1 MRTKKEKEE
10 KVEAKLEV
18 KQTSEENPTLKVED
32 KPNVD
37 SDTKENPITTDHV
50 TVVIPYV
57 KEKAQGD
64 ELRMALRSLHKF
76 LRFGVNVVVI
86 GDREEW
92 MSDEVTVI
100 EHDCVSDNPQ
110 IDVVEKLKLA
120 IVADEVTEKFI
131 WSNDDIYLIAPVM
144 LAHFEVPKNKG
155 ALRPELYKGV
165 YKENMLS
172 TVELLTDFPK
182 LDFGTHTPIVY
193 QKQKLVDMFERFP
206 ELNAGGYLIS
216 SVYFNTLWDTE
227 PISSIELNW
236 QSDNIAL
243 SIVSKQPD
251 SEKFEE
257 LVSKKMFLNNAESGY
272 SDFLMK
278 YLLTMFPDKSDFEE

>member
-1 MRTKKEKEE
+1 
-10 KVEAKLEV
+10 
-18 KQTSEENPTLKVED
+18 
-32 KPNVD
+32 
-37 SDTKENPITTDHV
+37 
-50 TVVIPYV
+50 
-57 KEKAQGD
+57 
-64 ELRMALRSLHKF
+64 MALRSLHKF

-165 YKENMLS
+165 YKENMLR

>member
-18 KQTSEENPTLKVED
+18 KQTSEENPTFKVED
-32 KPNVD
+32 RPNED
-37 SDTKENPITTDHV
+37 SGAKENFITTDHV

-57 KEKAQGD
+57 KKKAQGD

-120 IVADEVTEKFI
+120 IAADEVTDKFI
-131 WSNDDIYLIAPVM
+131 WSNDDIYLVAPVM
-144 LAHFEVPKNKG
+144 LSHFEIPKNKG
-155 ALRPELYKGV
+155 FLRPELYKGI
-165 YKENMLS
+165 YKENMLR
-172 TVELLTDFPK
+172 TVELLATFPK
-182 LDFGTHTPIVY
+182 LDFGTHTPVVY
-193 QKQKLVDMFERFP
+193 LF
-206 ELNAGGYLIS
+206 LI
-216 SVYFNTLWDTE
+216 
-227 PISSIELNW
+227 ISYCKNRRL
-236 QSDNIAL
+236 
-243 SIVSKQPD
+243 
-251 SEKFEE
+251 
-257 LVSKKMFLNNAESGY
+257 
-272 SDFLMK
+272 
-278 YLLTMFPDKSDFEE
+278 

>member
-92 MSDEVTVI
+92 MSEEVTVI

-165 YKENMLS
+165 YKENMLR

>member
-10 KVEAKLEV
+10 KVETKLEV
-18 KQTSEENPTLKVED
+18 KQTSEENPTFKVED
-32 KPNVD
+32 RPNED
-37 SDTKENPITTDHV
+37 SDAKENFITMEHV

-110 IDVVEKLKLA
+110 IDALEKLKLA
-120 IVADEVTEKFI
+120 IAADEVTDKFI
-131 WSNDDIYLIAPVM
+131 WSNDDIYLVAPVM
-144 LAHFEVPKNKG
+144 LSHFEIPKNKG
-155 ALRPELYKGV
+155 FLRPELYKGI
-165 YKENMLS
+165 YKENMLR
-172 TVELLTDFPK
+172 TVELLAVFPK
-182 LDFGTHTPIVY
+182 LDFGTHTPVVY

-216 SVYFNTLWDTE
+216 SVYFNTLFGTE

-243 SIVSKQPD
+243 SIISKQPD
-251 SEKFEE
+251 SKKFEE

-278 YLLTMFPDKSDFEE
+278 YLLGMFPDKSDFEE